1 LGIMMLELQFGEQHE
16 EHKLWQKFGAKS
28 TENSLLR
35 LMVAKMRA
43 DDVKDEAGP
52 EFPSAVK

>member
-1 LGIMMLELQFGEQHE
+1 MMLELQFGEQHE